1 MTVRSLTYILINMKK
16 KQVLMI
22 HPQEK
27 RPLYEAVFSLFYIE
41 NLPVA
46 CAEEL
51 LQQNDLIVT
60 TDGLLIKSNEYE
72 LVKK

>member
-1 MTVRSLTYILINMKK
+1 
-16 KQVLMI
+16 MI

-60 TDGLLIKSNEYE
+60 TDGLLIKSNKYE